1 MNNAHDIAEA
11 MQRAINVFVRRPD
24 MGLHDDAAGRAV
36 WQGGTRV
43 TTYHDSGLHMDTD
56 MPRELGGSGDC
67 VSPGWLFRAGIAACS
82 TTVIAMI
89 AASEGIALDHLEIV
103 AGSRSD
109 TRGVLGMQDGN
120 GALINPGPQAIT
132 MEVSIGAAGV
142 DAAVLRRLVEE
153 GLRRSPMQS
162 ALLRHPPVSVNVS
175 IHQHAAA

>member
-1 MNNAHDIAEA
+1 MSNPDDIAQA
-11 MQRAINVFVRRPD
+11 MQRAVNVFERRPD

-36 WQGGTRV
+36 WRGGTRV
-43 TTYHDSGLHMDTD
+43 TTYHDSGLCMDTD

-89 AASEGIALDHLEIV
+89 AASQGIVLDHLEIV

-109 TRGVLGMQDGN
+109 TRGVLGMQDSHGE
-120 GALINPGPQAIT
+120 LINPGPQAIT
-132 MEVSIGAAGV
+132 MDVRIGAAGV

-162 ALLRHPPVSVNVS
+162 ALLRHPPLSVNIS
-175 IHQHAAA
+175 IQQQAAA